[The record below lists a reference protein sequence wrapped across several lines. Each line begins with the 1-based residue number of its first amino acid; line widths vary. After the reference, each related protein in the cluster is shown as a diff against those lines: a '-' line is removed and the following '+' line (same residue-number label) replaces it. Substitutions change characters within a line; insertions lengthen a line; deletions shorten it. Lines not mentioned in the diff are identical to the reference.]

1 MRSPYNSTNAS
12 GVILT
17 VAIIGALYLG
27 RVVFIPLALA
37 VLFSILL
44 SPVIA
49 FLERIHIPRF
59 LAILLVVVTLLGGAG
74 LAGWKT
80 SQQFADLSDQLPT
93 YRKTLEEKI
102 HVLRGF
108 RSESL
113 TKATTTVQELEKE
126 VAAATPVPGT
136 DASKKYGAPGSS
148 ASKPLAVQVVPPT
161 NPLESLENMLGPLA
175 NAFVVAVF
183 TVFILMGREDL
194 RNRIVRLA
202 GGGRLNAITQA
213 LDDATHRIDRY
224 LLLQLIVNAC
234 YGALIGTALHFLGI
248 PHASIWGVGAGIL
261 RFLPYLGPPLAA
273 VIPILL
279 SLAVFP
285 GWTHAL
291 ATMGVFFCL
300 EVTVSNFIEPYL
312 YGAHVGLSPLAI
324 LVAAIFWTLI
334 WGFAG
339 LVLST
344 PITVCL
350 VVMGRY
356 LPGLNF
362 LNILL
367 GDEQTLAPDVEYY
380 QRLLATDQDEAR
392 RILER
397 CRKSV
402 PLEQL
407 YSTVVIPALS
417 LAEHDRHRNEL
428 DQPTQNYVY
437 QSTREIVEEMGEA
450 ESQVRESKGIA
461 PVRNLAAHGTVLPGE
476 GREVVCIP
484 ARDEADAIVALLL
497 SQLLEQNGVA
507 NQTLPTGKARVLLE
521 RAKSGE
527 PELVFISALPPF
539 ALESSRSLYAKLRL
553 KLQHAR
559 IVVCFWHYEGDTIR
573 LARRLRL
580 REGDTV
586 VTKLPAA
593 LAFIATDRQA
603 PTWQQERAKD
613 NGGSGDSARV
623 EAAAHSATR
632 LKD

>member
-1 MRSPYNSTNAS
+1 MRPSLSNAS
-12 GVILT
+12 TSGVLLAI
-17 VAIIGALYLG
+17 AIIGALYLG

-37 VLFSILL
+37 ALFSILL

-49 FLERIHIPRF
+49 FFERIHIPRF
-59 LAILLVVVTLLGGAG
+59 LAIVLVVLVLLGSVGFGA
-74 LAGWKT
+74 WKT
-80 SQQFADLSDQLPT
+80 SQQFSDLSEQLPT
-93 YRKTLEEKI
+93 YKKTLEDKI
-102 HVLRGF
+102 HILRGF

-126 VAAATPVPGT
+126 MAAAAPVAPT
-136 DASKKYGAPGSS
+136 DDSKKYVAPGSS
-148 ASKPLAVQVVPPT
+148 PSKPLAVQVVPPT
-161 NPLESLENMLGPLA
+161 NPLESLETMLGPIA

-224 LLLQLIVNAC
+224 LLLQLIVNVC
-234 YGALIGTALHFLGI
+234 YGSAIAVALHFLGI
-248 PHASIWGVGAGIL
+248 PHASIWGIGAGIL

-285 GWTHAL
+285 GWEHAF
-291 ATMGVFFCL
+291 ATMGIFFCL
-300 EVTVSNFIEPYL
+300 EVAVANFIEPYL

-334 WGFAG
+334 WGFPG

-380 QRLLATDQDEAR
+380 QRLLASDHEEAR
-392 RILER
+392 RILEQ
-397 CRKSV
+397 CRKTRG
-402 PLEQL
+402 LEEL
-407 YSTVVIPALS
+407 YSSVVIPALS
-417 LAEHDRHRNEL
+417 LAEHDRHHNEL
-428 DQPTQNYVY
+428 DQPTQEFIY
-437 QSTREIVEEMGEA
+437 QSTREIVEELGESEPKPRVA
-450 ESQVRESKGIA
+450 EGLA
-461 PVRNLAAHGTVLPGE
+461 PVRDLRTRLGVPSTSCE
-476 GREVVCIP
+476 FVCVP
-484 ARDEADAIVALLL
+484 ARDEADAVVGLLL
-497 SQLLEQNGVA
+497 AQLLEKQGRDCQPLDIAAPEAMVKEVVA
-507 NQTLPTGKARVLLE
+507 AQPKAIYL
-521 RAKSGE
+521 
-527 PELVFISALPPF
+527 SALPPF
-539 ALESSRSLYAKLRL
+539 AIDSARALYTKLRASI
-553 KLQHAR
+553 HGAP
-559 IVVCFWHYEGDTIR
+559 IAICFWHFEGDRER

-580 REGDTV
+580 AEGDTI
-586 VTKLPAA
+586 VTTLPAA
-593 LAFIATDRQA
+593 LALVDEDRKEET
-603 PTWQQERAKD
+603 P
-613 NGGSGDSARV
+613 
-623 EAAAHSATR
+623 AAAEDSHPPVLVAEPTAPP
-632 LKD
+632 K

>member
-1 MRSPYNSTNAS
+1 MRPSYSNTSTSA
-12 GVILT
+12 VLLAI
-17 VAIIGALYLG
+17 AIIGALYLG

-37 VLFSILL
+37 GLFAILL

-59 LAILLVVVTLLGGAG
+59 LAIVLVVMFMLGGVGFGA
-74 LAGWKT
+74 WKT
-80 SQQFADLSDQLPT
+80 SQQFADLTDQLPT
-93 YRKTLEEKI
+93 YKKTLEDKI
-102 HVLRGF
+102 HILRGF

-113 TKATTTVQELEKE
+113 TKATSTVVELEKE
-126 VAAATPVPGT
+126 VAATNPVAPADEG
-136 DASKKYGAPGSS
+136 KKSVALGSS
-148 ASKPLAVQVVPPT
+148 PSKPLTVQVVPPT
-161 NPLESLENMLGPLA
+161 NPLESLETMLGPIA
-175 NAFVVAVF
+175 NAFVIAVF

-234 YGALIGTALHFLGI
+234 YGAAIAVALHFIGI
-248 PHASIWGVGAGIL
+248 PHASIWGISAGIL
-261 RFLPYLGPPLAA
+261 RFLPYLGPPLAS

-285 GWTHAL
+285 GWEHTL

-300 EVTVSNFIEPYL
+300 EVTVANFIEPYL

-334 WGFAG
+334 WGFPG

-380 QRLLATDQDEAR
+380 QRLLASDHEEAR

-397 CRKSV
+397 CRKTRG
-402 PLEQL
+402 LEEL
-407 YSTVVIPALS
+407 YSSVVIPALS
-417 LAEHDRHRNEL
+417 LAENDRHNNEL
-428 DQPTQNYVY
+428 DQPTQEFIY
-437 QSTREIVEEMGEA
+437 QSTREIVEELAEA
-450 ESQVRESKGIA
+450 EPKQRVGEGFA
-461 PVRNLAAHGTVLPGE
+461 PVRDLRGASMNAGPA
-476 GREVVCIP
+476 REFLCVP
-484 ARDEADAIVALLL
+484 ARDEADAVVGLLL
-497 SQLLEQNGVA
+497 AQLLEQQGRDCVSIDI
-507 NQTLPTGKARVLLE
+507 GSVD
-521 RAKSGE
+521 
-527 PELVFISALPPF
+527 ELVKEVVAARPQVIFISALPPF
-539 ALESSRSLYAKLRL
+539 AVESARTLYSKLRVAL
-553 KLQHAR
+553 HETR
-559 IVVCFWHYEGDTIR
+559 IVICFWHFEGDRDR
-573 LARRLRL
+573 LARRLRMAE
-580 REGDTV
+580 RDKIV
-586 VTKLPAA
+586 VTLPAA
-593 LAFIATDRQA
+593 LAIANPETAAEVETKNDTPPAEEA
-603 PTWQQERAKD
+603 PAKPPVLV
-613 NGGSGDSARV
+613 A
-623 EAAAHSATR
+623 EPATPSN
-632 LKD
+632 D